1 MVTIVVT
8 FIYYDDQTYN
18 QEVKNLSRYG
28 STKIGILLRKN
39 LQGDTLMKKI
49 LMDGD
54 IVVIDGK
61 EFTTEEI
68 KEAFVEQMRFHKL
81 SNFLETTFTE
91 ESGVNE

>member
-1 MVTIVVT
+1 
-8 FIYYDDQTYN
+8 
-18 QEVKNLSRYG
+18 
-28 STKIGILLRKN
+28 
-39 LQGDTLMKKI
+39 MKKI